1 MFYTVTAIDLFNF
14 YFEVLDIFLINLL
27 TPFFML
33 ILNKDFSF
41 KVLIFFLIPTFNL
54 QYLFTSLSITMPYFT
69 EMSESYISFKT
80 ID

>member
-14 YFEVLDIFLINLL
+14 YFEVLYIFLINLL

-41 KVLIFFLIPTFNL
+41 KLLIFFLIPTFNL

>member
-41 KVLIFFLIPTFNL
+41 KLLIFFLIPTFNL

-69 EMSESYISFKT
+69 EMSESYVSFKI

>member
-14 YFEVLDIFLINLL
+14 YFEVLDIFLINSL
-27 TPFFML
+27 TPFFTF

-41 KVLIFFLIPTFNL
+41 RLLIFFLIPAFNL
-54 QYLFTSLSITMPYFT
+54 QYLFTSLSITMPSFT
-69 EMSESYISFKT
+69 KMSGSYISFKI

>member
-41 KVLIFFLIPTFNL
+41 RLLIFFLIPTFNL

>member
-41 KVLIFFLIPTFNL
+41 KLLIFFLIPTFNL

>member
-14 YFEVLDIFLINLL
+14 YFEVLDIFLINSL

-41 KVLIFFLIPTFNL
+41 KLLIFFLIPTFNL

>member
-1 MFYTVTAIDLFNF
+1 MFYTVTATDLFNF

-41 KVLIFFLIPTFNL
+41 KLLIFFLIPTFNL

>member
-41 KVLIFFLIPTFNL
+41 KLLIFFLIPTLTNKFPNVEK
-54 QYLFTSLSITMPYFT
+54 QIIKRGCKSNWCIYC
-69 EMSESYISFKT
+69 
-80 ID
+80 

>member
-14 YFEVLDIFLINLL
+14 YFEVLDIFLMNLL

-41 KVLIFFLIPTFNL
+41 KLLIFFLIPTFNL

>member
-41 KVLIFFLIPTFNL
+41 KLLIFFLIPTFNL

-69 EMSESYISFKT
+69 EMSESYISFKI

>member
-41 KVLIFFLIPTFNL
+41 KLLFFFLIPTFNL

>member
-27 TPFFML
+27 TSFFML

-41 KVLIFFLIPTFNL
+41 KLLIFFLIPTFNL
-54 QYLFTSLSITMPYFT
+54 QYLFTSLSVTMPYFT